1 MNLVNAMLAF
11 AAGLLSISSPCC
23 LPLLPGYLSYLS
35 GVSPAELGRNRGR
48 TVLAALLFVA
58 GFSTVFVALGAT
70 ASELGSLLLYNRL
83 SLARIAGAFIVLM
96 GIVLLL
102 EARVGLLSRSGDW
115 SRRFRGG
122 KLWTAP
128 ALGAAFAITWTPCIG
143 PVLGAVLTLAASTAD
158 LTQGVVLLAVYS
170 LGLAIPFVALSFW
183 VVGLRSLFG
192 RVAHGAAIVQ
202 SASGAL
208 LVAMGILLVTDRW
221 LPLMAPILSW
231 YARARWPPI

>member
-1 MNLVNAMLAF
+1 MLAF

-48 TVLAALLFVA
+48 TVLAAL
-58 GFSTVFVALGAT
+58 
-70 ASELGSLLLYNRL
+70 
-83 SLARIAGAFIVLM
+83 
-96 GIVLLL
+96 
-102 EARVGLLSRSGDW
+102 
-115 SRRFRGG
+115 
-122 KLWTAP
+122 
-128 ALGAAFAITWTPCIG
+128 
-143 PVLGAVLTLAASTAD
+143 
-158 LTQGVVLLAVYS
+158 
-170 LGLAIPFVALSFW
+170 PFVALSFW

-221 LPLMAPILSW
+221 LPLMATILIW
-231 YARARWPPI
+231 

>member
-1 MNLVNAMLAF
+1 
-11 AAGLLSISSPCC
+11 
-23 LPLLPGYLSYLS
+23 
-35 GVSPAELGRNRGR
+35 
-48 TVLAALLFVA
+48 
-58 GFSTVFVALGAT
+58 
-70 ASELGSLLLYNRL
+70 
-83 SLARIAGAFIVLM
+83 M

-115 SRRFRGG
+115 SRWFRGG

-128 ALGAAFAITWTPCIG
+128 ALGAAYAITWSPCVG
-143 PVLGAVLTLAASTAD
+143 PVLGAVLTLGASTAD
-158 LTQGVVLLAVYS
+158 LTQGVVLLAMYS

-183 VVGLRSLFG
+183 VVGLRSLLG

-208 LVAMGILLVTDRW
+208 LVVMGILLVTDRW

>member
-1 MNLVNAMLAF
+1 VNLVNAMLTF

-115 SRRFRGG
+115 SRWFRGG

-128 ALGAAFAITWTPCIG
+128 ALGAAFAITWTPCVG
-143 PVLGAVLTLAASTAD
+143 PVLGAVLTLGASTAD
-158 LTQGVVLLAVYS
+158 LTQGVVLLAMYS

-183 VVGLRSLFG
+183 VVGLRSLLG

-208 LVAMGILLVTDRW
+208 LVVMGILLVTDRW